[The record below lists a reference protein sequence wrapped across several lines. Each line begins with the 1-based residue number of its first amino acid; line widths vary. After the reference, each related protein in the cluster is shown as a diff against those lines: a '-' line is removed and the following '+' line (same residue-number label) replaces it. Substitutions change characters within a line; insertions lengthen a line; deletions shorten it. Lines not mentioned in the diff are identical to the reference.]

1 MTQLTVLALSGS
13 LRAKS
18 YNTALLHEA
27 RRLAPVGMTVDIA
40 SIREIPLYDADL
52 EARGFPQAVTALS
65 ARVKSADALLIAT
78 PEYNFSIPGV
88 LKNAIDWLSRPPLDA
103 ALVRKPVAI
112 VGAGGRLGSARAQYH
127 LRQVCGCLSML
138 PVPRPEI
145 FVLNAWEKFDGEGRL
160 KDDVVARQVGEL
172 LAALADWTLLL
183 RRAQT
188 ASAL

>member
-78 PEYNFSIPGV
+78 PWDSPRRTISRAAKAAANGITSDPAITVVSPIQFNSTPATADSKADEPTSI
-88 LKNAIDWLSRPPLDA
+88 
-103 ALVRKPVAI
+103 
-112 VGAGGRLGSARAQYH
+112 AR
-127 LRQVCGCLSML
+127 
-138 PVPRPEI
+138 
-145 FVLNAWEKFDGEGRL
+145 
-160 KDDVVARQVGEL
+160 
-172 LAALADWTLLL
+172 
-183 RRAQT
+183 
-188 ASAL
+188 